1 MAIEPLIDENTRN
14 LKIRAIIEHP
24 SSKLIPGAFVKIQIK
39 LKEIT
44 DAIMIPGLSVIP
56 DAQNKKV
63 IVTDSGQAKFVIV
76 ETGIRTENRVQIT
89 SGINVGDT
97 IVTSGLL
104 QIKPKMPVKITKV
117 TRDSET
123 RQ

>member
-1 MAIEPLIDENTRN
+1 M
-14 LKIRAIIEHP
+14 
-24 SSKLIPGAFVKIQIK
+24 PGAFVKVQLK

-44 DAIMIPGLSVIP
+44 NAIMIPGLSVIP

-63 IVTDSGQAKFVIV
+63 IVTDSGQAKFVVV

-89 SGINVGDT
+89 SGIKPGDT

-104 QIKPKMPVKITKV
+104 QIKPRMPVKITKV
-117 TRDSET
+117 TRDSEASNK
-123 RQ
+123 